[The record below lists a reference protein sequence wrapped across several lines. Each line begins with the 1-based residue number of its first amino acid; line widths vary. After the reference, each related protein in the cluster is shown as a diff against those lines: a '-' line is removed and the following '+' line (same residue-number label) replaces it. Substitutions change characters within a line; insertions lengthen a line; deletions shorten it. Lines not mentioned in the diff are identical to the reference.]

1 MLQHTVVGEGPSVT
15 FLHGFT
21 QTGHTWLPV
30 LEVLGTAVSATL
42 IDAPGHA
49 ESLDGKQSLVDTATE
64 IAELM
69 PPGILVGYSM
79 GARLALHVALQ
90 TPNKVTT
97 LVLISGTAGIDSEVE
112 RSTRRDSDALLAS
125 RIIEIGVPAF
135 VDEWLALPMFAG
147 LSEQTANIP
156 ERLRN
161 TAQGLADSLMYAGT
175 GSQTPLWE
183 SLSQL
188 TMPVI
193 LIAGER
199 DEKFVSLAK
208 RMHALIPHSVLHVVP
223 EAGHTVHLEQAEKF
237 ASILRP
243 VIASSN
249 SEK

>member
-30 LEVLGTAVSATL
+30 LEKLGIDVEATL
-42 IDAPGHA
+42 IDAPGHG
-49 ESLDGKQSLVDTATE
+49 ESLDGKQSLADTAAE

-69 PPGILVGYSM
+69 PTGILVGYSM
-79 GARLALHVALQ
+79 GARMALHVALQ
-90 TPNKVTT
+90 SPNKVTT
-97 LVLISGTAGIDSEVE
+97 LVLISGTAGIESETD
-112 RSTRRDSDALLAS
+112 RTTRRDSDARLAS
-125 RIIEIGVPAF
+125 RILEIGVPAF

-147 LSEQTANIP
+147 LTEKTADLP

-161 TAQGLADSLMYAGT
+161 TAQGLAESLIYAGT
-175 GSQTPLWE
+175 GTQTPLWE
-183 SLSQL
+183 TLSQL
-188 TMPVI
+188 AMPVI

-199 DEKFVSLAK
+199 DEKFVAHAQ
-208 RMHALIPHSVLHVVP
+208 RMHALIPNSDLHVVP
-223 EAGHTVHLEQAEKF
+223 DAGHTVHLEQAERF
-237 ASILRP
+237 ASILGP